1 MSSLPTSNEYARWLP
16 REMITDES
24 APASAK
30 ADVFMFGMTALEVSF
45 YITSAMFVRWIY
57 LVCMWKIMT
66 GKKPWAE
73 IKNAMLLLTKR
84 GEDCN
89 LLPQRPVAEGVDVID
104 DNLWE
109 LLQRC
114 WALDPEDRPTM
125 LEVLRELEAPR
136 KWDMS
141 CVPDYY
147 Y

>member
-1 MSSLPTSNEYARWLP
+1 
-16 REMITDES
+16 
-24 APASAK
+24 
-30 ADVFMFGMTALEVSF
+30 
-45 YITSAMFVRWIY
+45 
-57 LVCMWKIMT
+57 MT

-109 LLQRC
+109 LLLRC
-114 WALDPEDRPTM
+114 WAPNPEDRPTM

-136 KWDMS
+136 K
-141 CVPDYY
+141 
-147 Y
+147 

>member
-1 MSSLPTSNEYARWLP
+1 
-16 REMITDES
+16 
-24 APASAK
+24 
-30 ADVFMFGMTALEVSF
+30 
-45 YITSAMFVRWIY
+45 
-57 LVCMWKIMT
+57 MT

-125 LEVLRELEAPR
+125 LEVLKELEAPR
-136 KWDMS
+136 K
-141 CVPDYY
+141 
-147 Y
+147 